1 LVVPGIDRI
10 EALIEP
16 DNVRSIRVAEDAG
29 FRREGL
35 LRKYLSTESARV
47 DALLYSLIREDIA

>member
-1 LVVPGIDRI
+1 
-10 EALIEP
+10 
-16 DNVRSIRVAEDAG
+16 VRSIRVAEDAG

-47 DALLYSLIREDIA
+47 DALLYSLIRDDIA